1 MIKKFFK
8 SIFTFVIKPI
18 IDLWNIYGGV
28 LLSMFIGK
36 LTEYNKNSMD
46 TFTSFII
53 MTLACIGA
61 LTFIKVSVFKKKANK
76 LDTVVSQQ
84 SSIKTIKTAIDPVA
98 SGEELGKM
106 IIETTTNFERIGSK
120 TMEKI
125 KAFFKKLWGNK
136 FTLISIITN
145 SLICAFVDYL
155 ILFEYFINFEW
166 FKKNQLAF
174 TIGVIVIT
182 VLVLIVTIY
191 TVITKYGWESLNELN
206 KRIQEKKEYKASRLS
221 SEQKHV
227 LKNQIAIVESGIKDS
242 KARVKT
248 YTKII
253 DNFQVLQ
260 SVGITPTS
268 EKVVEYN
275 DAVTQKN
282 YLEQSIVNFE
292 QQLIRLKEKLNG

>member
-76 LDTVVSQQ
+76 IDNVVSQQ

-98 SGEELGKM
+98 SGEELGK
-106 IIETTTNFERIGSK
+106 IIVETTTNLERIGSK

-136 FTLISIITN
+136 FTLISIIAN

-155 ILFEYFINFEW
+155 ILFEYFIKFEW
-166 FKKNQLAF
+166 FKQNQLTY
-174 TIGVIVIT
+174 TIGVIVLSI
-182 VLVLIVTIY
+182 VVLIITIY
-191 TVITKYGWESLNELN
+191 TVITKYGWESLSELN
-206 KRIQEKKEYKASRLS
+206 KRIQEKRDYKISKLT

-227 LKNQIAIVESGIKDS
+227 LKSQIAIVESGIKSS
-242 KARVKT
+242 KAQLKT
-248 YTKII
+248 YSKII
-253 DNFQVLQ
+253 DNFNVLQ

-268 EKVVEYN
+268 EKVNEYSN
-275 DAVTQKN
+275 AITQSQ
-282 YLEQSIVNFE
+282 YLEQSIKNFE
-292 QQLIRLKEKLNG
+292 EQLAKLKEKLNN